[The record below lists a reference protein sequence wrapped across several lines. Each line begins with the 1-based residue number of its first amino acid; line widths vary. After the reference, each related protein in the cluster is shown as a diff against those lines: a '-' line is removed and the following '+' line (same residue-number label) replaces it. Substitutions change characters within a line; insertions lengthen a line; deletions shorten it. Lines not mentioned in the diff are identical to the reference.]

1 MARIGWHAATPF
13 FQWRC
18 LHPPPPRAHA
28 VGQLTAGSET
38 VKREAEA
45 TIAQYA
51 EQHRSSIAQNAARAA
66 AAEVAG
72 HRQSL
77 AASSLHRGGPAAA
90 APSAA
95 APAASATSRQPAA
108 GAGALT
114 CIADARRRTGATPI
128 LMQQVQV
135 GSPAPLTALRAL
147 RASLEHVALQRR
159 TQMPQP
165 KASHDAPLAALPV
178 ICPHVPLPMPVS
190 LPVAQPLQARRAW
203 QRASGVRPVEFWQR
217 ELG

>member
-1 MARIGWHAATPF
+1 M
-13 FQWRC
+13 
-18 LHPPPPRAHA
+18 
-28 VGQLTAGSET
+28 
-38 VKREAEA
+38 KRDAEA

-72 HRQSL
+72 HRL
-77 AASSLHRGGPAAA
+77 SLHRGGPAASL

-95 APAASATSRQPAA
+95 APAASAAGRQPTRVA
-108 GAGALT
+108 GVGALT
-114 CIADARRRTGATPI
+114 CIADARRRTGATPM
-128 LMQQVQV
+128 LMQQVQA
-135 GSPAPLTALRAL
+135 GSPAPLTALQAL
-147 RASLEHVALQRR
+147 RASLERVALQRR

-190 LPVAQPLQARRAW
+190 LPVAQPLQARRGW